1 MKDGAFLVTPSFQP
15 RYTSMASTAPHLHV
29 FHPLTFSSGVRKRAA
44 EGGLAF
50 AWTLRAWLLRAAL
63 LLCVLAW
70 ACPSLVQ
77 AQPAGWTFVQPF
89 GVQENSGATLSNY
102 QLRMT
107 LDTASMVGAGQ
118 LRPDAA
124 DLRFGVDSAGA
135 TLMDYYIESGVNTAS
150 TVVWVKLP
158 SLPASTTT
166 AFFLFGGNPAAS
178 STSTLN
184 VFDFVSPLA
193 NSATNQVF
201 GGATGGVT
209 NSQRG
214 FRFKPNQDVLLT
226 ELGKN
231 EPNGSTRYITLFNS
245 ATQAIVAQT
254 QVSGPAAQ
262 YSYAALAQPV
272 WLTKDTEY
280 ILQIYQGSSDGYYF
294 GTSSQINPLL
304 TYIDMRYCNACTQNT
319 FPTNTLSNYH
329 YGYPDFQFRTTSQVS
344 PAPSYALGSVATT
357 TTLASSSN
365 PSVLNASVSLTATVN
380 FSSATGTVDFQDG
393 GASLAGCGAVALAGG
408 TAQCVT
414 SSLSAGSH
422 ALTAVYAGSAG
433 YNGSTSSV
441 LAQVVSAPPV
451 FVGAGAASLSVL
463 RNAAATDIRALLHV
477 SDPDMGQTLTWTQSV
492 APGQGTLVVAATA
505 ASGGMDIAPGGVITY
520 QPAVDYIGAD
530 TLTVQVSDG
539 LSTATRVVNI
549 SVVQPVAVPVPFLSG
564 WGMALMSMLLLLA
577 AMGGIKR
584 RR

>member
-1 MKDGAFLVTPSFQP
+1 M
-15 RYTSMASTAPHLHV
+15 
-29 FHPLTFSSGVRKRAA
+29 
-44 EGGLAF
+44 
-50 AWTLRAWLLRAAL
+50 
-63 LLCVLAW
+63 
-70 ACPSLVQ
+70 
-77 AQPAGWTFVQPF
+77 QPF